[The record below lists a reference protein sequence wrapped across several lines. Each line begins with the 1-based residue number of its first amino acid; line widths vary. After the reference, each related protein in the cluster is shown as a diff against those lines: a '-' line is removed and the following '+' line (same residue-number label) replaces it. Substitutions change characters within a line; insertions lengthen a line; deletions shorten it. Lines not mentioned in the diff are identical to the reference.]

1 MPANKPYPPC
11 GNPLFLQWVD
21 EWYQEARSRNA
32 KLQFVYKK
40 AFDVLAQT
48 QQVFQTAKEAQQL
61 RGIGPSLVTKLQARL
76 DKHQRDMGQGSSASN
91 TTSTAT
97 TPPSSMIEASQP
109 GVTDSS
115 LQTQALS
122 RPPRPRRSTA
132 EYVPRYRSGAF
143 AILIALHFL
152 TAHDHHQ
159 RQHLA
164 QPVDAT
170 ADTTWFS
177 RREIIDIAQ
186 HFCDSSFDDSARGAQ
201 YSAWSGMKTLV
212 DKELV
217 YRLGMAA
224 EYMLSERG
232 MTLARQLLQVTQH
245 RDTNFATILDEININ
260 IDGSYVDQPTAA
272 LVRRC
277 HSDGPLPLESHIS
290 GQAGSTQ
297 PLRRA
302 LSHLGSAATPG
313 SMVMTGM
320 RPPRPCITVNNA
332 AAAPISSPS
341 SDALLSAETIDW
353 EPIIHPPQSFD
364 VWLVLDTR
372 EIRSKSDR
380 DYIRVELE
388 KRNVP
393 VILRN
398 LDLGDIMWVARPHS
412 CNGPEE
418 ELFLG
423 HIVERKRMDD
433 LIASIKDGRY
443 KEQKHRLRSCGAEH
457 VTYLVEGNHADDE
470 RRIGPNVIQTVISET
485 QVIHGFTVKRTSG
498 MDATLQYLALM
509 TEQLRKWFT
518 GQILHQVPNS
528 VIVRSTFAGLK
539 ARLKACHPDR
549 TWCISYA
556 AFCNI
561 GRKSGD
567 LTLSALFVRMLM
579 SVKGMSAEKATH
591 LAKRYPTPAS
601 FLEALAREPDHE
613 SRKRLLQDCGS
624 AQLAR
629 RKIGPTL
636 STVIVNTWSSLD
648 YDCTLPT

>member
-1 MPANKPYPPC
+1 MPPKKPYPPC

-40 AFDVLAQT
+40 AFDALAQA

-76 DKHQRDMGQGSSASN
+76 DKHQRDTGQGSSAAN
-91 TTSTAT
+91 TTSIATTAT
-97 TPPSSMIEASQP
+97 PTSLTEASQP
-109 GVTDSS
+109 GAADLS
-115 LQTQALS
+115 LQTQAQS

-152 TAHDHHQ
+152 TAHDRHLRQ
-159 RQHLA
+159 RLTQS
-164 QPVDAT
+164 VDAT
-170 ADTTWFS
+170 ADDSWFY
-177 RREIIDIAQ
+177 RRDIIDIAQ
-186 HFCDSSFDDSARGAQ
+186 HFCDSTFDDSARGAQ

-224 EYMLSERG
+224 EYMLSDRG
-232 MTLARQLLQVTQH
+232 ITLARQLIQVTQQ
-245 RDTNFATILDEININ
+245 RDTNFATVLDEININ
-260 IDGSYVDQPTAA
+260 VDGSYVDQPAAA

-277 HSDGPLPLESHIS
+277 HSDGPLSPASQAQ
-290 GQAGSTQ
+290 GQAGLAQ

-302 LSHLGSAATPG
+302 LSHLGSTAAPG
-313 SMVMTGM
+313 STAKASM
-320 RPPRPCITVNNA
+320 RPPRPSA
-332 AAAPISSPS
+332 AATAAAVALTSNPPS
-341 SDALLSAETIDW
+341 NALPPAEIMDW
-353 EPIIHPPQSFD
+353 EPITHPAQSFD

-393 VILRN
+393 VILRS

-412 CNGPEE
+412 CSGPEE

-457 VTYLVEGNHADDE
+457 VTYLVEGNHTDDE

-485 QVIHGFTVKRTSG
+485 QVIHGFTVKRTAG

-509 TEQLRKWFT
+509 TEQLSKWFT
-518 GQILHQVPNS
+518 AQALHQVPNS

-539 ARLKACHPDR
+539 ARLKMHYPDR

-556 AFCNI
+556 AFCNV

-613 SRKRLLQDCGS
+613 GRKRILQD
-624 AQLAR
+624 
-629 RKIGPTL
+629 
-636 STVIVNTWSSLD
+636 
-648 YDCTLPT
+648 